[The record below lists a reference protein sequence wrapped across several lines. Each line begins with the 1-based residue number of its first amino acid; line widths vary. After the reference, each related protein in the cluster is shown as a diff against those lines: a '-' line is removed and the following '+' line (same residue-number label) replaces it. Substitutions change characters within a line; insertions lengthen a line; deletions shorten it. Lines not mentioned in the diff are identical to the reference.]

1 MSKPKMDHIWS
12 KEYLDRAICSLVSK
26 ALRKAHRNSSAAR
39 KHIARTTQLN
49 ELTIRKWYEGKNPP
63 SAAHLLILMRHYP
76 DLLHAILQMMEDIKS
91 GALNA
96 RAGADQKIKTATR
109 ETGSKHKIWGDILV
123 TPTGHKK
130 SLRLNQ
136 RQLWF
141 MEQVHSQHRC
151 TSKHIERH
159 WRVNQRTAK
168 RDIAA
173 LVAVGAIRFI
183 RLSKSGYYVAEGS
196 SCATNLPETET
207 TNPDWP
213 DLFP

>member
-1 MSKPKMDHIWS
+1 MSKAKMDHIWT
-12 KEYLDRAICSLVSK
+12 KKYLDRVICSLVSK

-76 DLLHAILQMMEDIKS
+76 DLLHAILQMMDDIKS
-91 GALNA
+91 DALNA
-96 RAGADQKIKTATR
+96 RAGADQKIKNTDS

-141 MEQVHSQHRC
+141 MEQVGAQHRC
-151 TSKHIERH
+151 TSKHIEQH
-159 WRVNQRTAK
+159 WRVARRTAK

-173 LVAVGAIRFI
+173 LVAVGAIRFV
-183 RLSKSGYYVAEGS
+183 RSGQSGYYAV
-196 SCATNLPETET
+196 ET
-207 TNPDWP
+207 DS
-213 DLFP
+213 

>member
-1 MSKPKMDHIWS
+1 MSKAKMDHIWS
-12 KEYLDRAICSLVSK
+12 KKYLDQAICSLVSK

-63 SAAHLLILMRHYP
+63 DAAHLLILMRHYP
-76 DLLHAILQMMEDIKS
+76 DLLHAILQMIDDAKS
-91 GALNA
+91 ETLNPQSA
-96 RAGADQKIKTATR
+96 AGQKIKNTDA

-123 TPTGHKK
+123 TPAGHKK

-141 MEQVHSQHRC
+141 MEQVHAEHRC
-151 TSKHIERH
+151 TSKHIEQH

-168 RDIAA
+168 RDISA
-173 LVAVGAIRFI
+173 LVAAGAIRFV
-183 RLSKSGYYVAEGS
+183 RSGQSGHYTVEIDS
-196 SCATNLPETET
+196 
-207 TNPDWP
+207 
-213 DLFP
+213 